1 MRPAAVTPVAKHFLF
16 RLGRRCPPGA
26 DQQRQ
31 TQDARQYQYSS
42 QRTTNPFLN
51 VLTSVKDI

>member
-1 MRPAAVTPVAKHFLF
+1 MRPAAVTLVAKHLLF
-16 RLGRRCPPGA
+16 RFSRRNPPGT

-31 TQDARQYQYSS
+31 TQDTRQYQYSS